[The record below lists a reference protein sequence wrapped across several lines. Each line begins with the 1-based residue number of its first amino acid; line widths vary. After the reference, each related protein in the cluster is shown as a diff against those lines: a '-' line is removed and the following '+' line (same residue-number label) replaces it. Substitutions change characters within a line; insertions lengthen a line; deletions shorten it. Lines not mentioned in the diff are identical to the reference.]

1 MMAAHFSRCVTRP
14 LRRCCSTGSS
24 SLAEVLAAV
33 ATGSLS
39 PDAARM
45 RLGAEYETVGDY
57 ARIDHSR
64 EARTGLPEAVF
75 AEGKTPEQVVA
86 ILRSIRDRGSVAL
99 ATRVDVPLWDAIV
112 ALDAADGSED
122 DGALRYH
129 ADARIAT
136 LTPSSLPEI
145 PHEKRGG
152 KVVVVCA
159 GTTDLPVAEEAA
171 ITCELYGFDVD
182 RVSDVGVAGIHRL
195 VRNAE
200 RIGAADVAICVAGMD
215 GALFSALGGLV
226 KCPLV
231 AVPTSVGYGT
241 AFGGIS
247 PLLGALNACSAGVGV
262 VNIDNGFGAATLAA
276 RIVMGGTRRVDEA
289 VAAEREAA
297 AAAAESA

>member
-1 MMAAHFSRCVTRP
+1 MRA
-14 LRRCCSTGSS
+14 GSFPK
-24 SLAEVLAAV
+24 A
-33 ATGSLS
+33 
-39 PDAARM
+39 PDP
-45 RLGAEYETVGDY
+45 VD
-57 ARIDHSR
+57 
-64 EARTGLPEAVF
+64 PEMV
-75 AEGKTPEQVVA
+75 Q
-86 ILRSIRDRGSVAL
+86 AL
-99 ATRVDVPLWDAIV
+99 FN
-112 ALDAADGSED
+112 ALD
-122 DGALRYH
+122 
-129 ADARIAT
+129 
-136 LTPSSLPEI
+136 
-145 PHEKRGG
+145 
-152 KVVVVCA
+152 
-159 GTTDLPVAEEAA
+159 TD
-171 ITCELYGFDVD
+171 CD
-182 RVSDVGVAGIHRL
+182 
-195 VRNAE
+195 E

>member
-1 MMAAHFSRCVTRP
+1 M
-14 LRRCCSTGSS
+14 
-24 SLAEVLAAV
+24 
-33 ATGSLS
+33 
-39 PDAARM
+39 
-45 RLGAEYETVGDY
+45 
-57 ARIDHSR
+57 
-64 EARTGLPEAVF
+64 
-75 AEGKTPEQVVA
+75 
-86 ILRSIRDRGSVAL
+86 
-99 ATRVDVPLWDAIV
+99 
-112 ALDAADGSED
+112 
-122 DGALRYH
+122 
-129 ADARIAT
+129 
-136 LTPSSLPEI
+136 
-145 PHEKRGG
+145 
-152 KVVVVCA
+152 VVCA

>member
-1 MMAAHFSRCVTRP
+1 MIMAHFSR

-129 ADARIAT
+129 ARIAT